1 MRADA
6 RRNRERLMD
15 AAREAFAERGTDA
28 SLDDIAKRA
37 GVGPGTLYRHFRN
50 REELLISV
58 YRHDVDELAAQ
69 ADELAKQ
76 YPPEQAVTAY
86 LRVQLDYIKQMR
98 GMGAAV
104 KELLQADTEMAKM
117 CKVTL
122 YEALGRLLTPA
133 QEAGVIRR
141 DAEPPDILR
150 LVHGVA
156 RSTETAPDQAD
167 RLLGFVIDG
176 LRPPAQPISTASPSS
191 AAAAR
196 ESSAG

>member
-37 GVGPGTLYRHFRN
+37 GVGPGTLYRHFRS
-50 REELLISV
+50 RDELLVTV
-58 YRHDVDELAAQ
+58 YRHDVEELAAQ
-69 ADELAKQ
+69 ADELARQ

-86 LRVQLDYIKQMR
+86 LRLQLNYVKQMR

-104 KELLQADTEMAKM
+104 KELFSTDSESANM
-117 CKVTL
+117 CKGVL
-122 YEALGRLLTPA
+122 YDAMERLITPA
-133 QEAGVIRR
+133 KEAGVIRS
-141 DAEPPDILR
+141 DVEPPDVVR
-150 LVHGVA
+150 LLHGVA
-156 RSTETAPDQAD
+156 KATETVPDQAD

-176 LRPPAQPISTASPSS
+176 LRPRAGS
-191 AAAAR
+191 AAP
-196 ESSAG
+196 GL